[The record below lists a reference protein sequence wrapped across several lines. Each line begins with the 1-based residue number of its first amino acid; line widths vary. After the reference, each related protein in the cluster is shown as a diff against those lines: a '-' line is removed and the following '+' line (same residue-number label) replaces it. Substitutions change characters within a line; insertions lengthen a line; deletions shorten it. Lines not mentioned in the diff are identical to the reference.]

1 MSQASRQKPR
11 ADLAIDL
18 GSTHTRIFSRQQ
30 QTLLQEPT
38 VVAISHNGRK
48 APEVVA
54 IGQEALAMW
63 GRTPPGTTVVR
74 PVKNGLVVDF
84 ESAELFLATLLKRS
98 GLRGLRKPRVVLAVP
113 EGQQE
118 SQRRA
123 LQHSVGSVGIRLT
136 HLVSMSQVAALGAE
150 LPIMKPMGNMI
161 VDIGGGRTEAAVISL
176 GGLVVHRSSL
186 VAGDAMNEAIM
197 EWAKEQYELSIS
209 SVNAEK
215 IKRQVGSAAVYG
227 TELHLMVRG
236 RDLQSGGLKEMVV
249 SSSDAAEALEGPMG
263 SIAELVVDTL
273 KHTPPELAADLYDRG
288 LILCGGGSLLR
299 GLDER
304 LRNATGMPVLRVEEP
319 QACVVHGLDRL
330 LSDPELF
337 DWLACA

>member
-1 MSQASRQKPR
+1 VSQASRQKPR

-18 GSTHTRIFSRQQ
+18 GTTHTRVFTRQQ

-38 VVAISHNGRK
+38 VIAINNAGRK
-48 APEVVA
+48 GPEVVA
-54 IGQEALAMW
+54 IGEQALDMW
-63 GRTPPGTTVVR
+63 GRTPPGTTVIR

-84 ESAELFLATLLKRS
+84 ESAELFLGALLKKA
-98 GLRGLRKPRVVLAVP
+98 GLRGLRKPRLIMAVP

-118 SQRRA
+118 SDRRA
-123 LQHSVGSVGIRLT
+123 LQHSVGSAGIRLT
-136 HLVSMSQVAALGAE
+136 HMMNMSQVAALGAE

-161 VDIGGGRTEAAVISL
+161 VDIGGGRTDSAVISL
-176 GGLVVHRSSL
+176 GGLVVHRSST
-186 VAGDAMNEAIM
+186 VAGDAMDQAIV
-197 EWAKEQYELSIS
+197 EWTQEQYGLAIS
-209 SVNAEK
+209 PRNAEK
-215 IKRQVGSAAVYG
+215 IKKQVGSAAVYG

-236 RDLQSGGLKEMVV
+236 RDLQSGGLKEIVV

-263 SIAELVVDTL
+263 EIVALVVDTL

-304 LRNATGMPVLRVEEP
+304 LRNATGLPVLRVEDP

-337 DWLACA
+337 DWLASA